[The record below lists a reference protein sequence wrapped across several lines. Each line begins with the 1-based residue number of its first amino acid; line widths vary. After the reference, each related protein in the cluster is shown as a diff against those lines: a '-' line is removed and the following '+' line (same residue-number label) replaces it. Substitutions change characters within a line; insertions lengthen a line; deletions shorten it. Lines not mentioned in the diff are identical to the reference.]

1 LDPCLAQSL
10 TQRNTNPLKLTKMT
24 LCNAL
29 AGLISAALLGVNSA
43 GAAVLVQ
50 YNFNSTTT
58 PLAASTVGSGIS
70 SASSLGFG
78 GFAGQ
83 WTEPAGVLQANP
95 GVANNAASAV
105 ASGNYATFTL
115 TSIMPMNLSSLT
127 LDAGYGQ
134 FSSPAGY
141 VVESSVDGYSSILST
156 ATFTTQVPTF
166 ATYTIDLSGASFQG
180 LSNITFRVAGYVANV
195 GDEQFDN
202 ITVNGSLGVPVSA
215 ANTTI
220 SANPS
225 SITADGTSTSTLTVQ
240 AKDASNNNFTSS
252 GGAVTLSASVGS
264 VSSVTDNGNGTYT
277 ATLTSAITVG
287 TANIT
292 GTIGGATIG
301 HPTSVSLTP
310 GPVSAANTMIS
321 ANPASITA
329 DGVSTS
335 TLTVQAKDAN
345 NNNLTLSSG
354 TVTMNASAGSVGSVT
369 DNGNGTYTAILT
381 SAATAGTASITGTIG
396 GNAIGHPASVAFIGS
411 VSAANTTISASPVSI
426 PANGTSTSTLI
437 VQAKDANNSNLNS
450 SGGAVVLNASVGSV
464 SSVTDNGNGTY
475 TATLTSATTT
485 GTANVTGTIGGA
497 AIGWPAT
504 VTFTDPVSATNTTIS
519 ASPASITADGVSTS
533 TLTVQAKDANN
544 NNLTSSGGTV
554 TLSTAAGSLSEV
566 TDNGD
571 GTYTATLT
579 SAATPGTANITGTI
593 GGIAIGHTASV
604 TLTPRAGTLLFTK
617 IEFVPT
623 GTHVV
628 WDAVPGQSY
637 SVLASSNLVTTL
649 VNWSPI
655 SVGAAGDFID
665 TGSRAG
671 VPQMFYRVKENI
683 NPNPRISINKPTAG
697 YTADAFQNSSGVD
710 DGIFNTYATT
720 WNAGFPTPAAPAWIA
735 INLGQGPKRVLL
747 EWNAG
752 GNYNYQETDYGGPGN
767 YAIYTSS
774 NSTTGADGTWSQVV
788 SVTNNI
794 YRTRSHSFDFTGMKW
809 VKMVISAAPA
819 NSLNGAAFDE
829 IEVYDIST
837 AYSRGR
843 IAEDTWFF
851 MGDSITAFWA
861 DRNTASGTNDPASHQ
876 PSFAAWIQIDNTN
889 YFPSMINGGIGGE
902 TSANGLARL
911 AQNLADN
918 PDYHYW
924 ALDYGANDAA
934 GNNSN
939 TANFRANMQA
949 MITMLLANGRMPV
962 IPHLSYAT
970 DGGHNYATNF
980 NAVIDALVV
989 SNGILAGPD
998 CYTFFKANTNQLSD
1012 GLHPNDAGMRSYNLL
1027 WSEAMRHLYP

>member
-1 LDPCLAQSL
+1 MKFIS
-10 TQRNTNPLKLTKMT
+10 RKEHNI
-24 LCNAL
+24 L
-29 AGLISAALLGVNSA
+29 AGLLL
-43 GAAVLVQ
+43 AAVAASPVRASVLVL
-50 YNFNSTTT
+50 YNFNSITT

-70 SASSLGFG
+70 SASNIGFG
-78 GFAGQ
+78 GYADA
-83 WTEPAGVLQANP
+83 WIESTGVLQLNP
-95 GVANNAASAV
+95 AAANNAVSAV

-156 ATFTTQVPTF
+156 ATFTTQAPTF

-240 AKDASNNNFTSS
+240 ARDA
-252 GGAVTLSASVGS
+252 
-264 VSSVTDNGNGTYT
+264 DN
-277 ATLTSAITVG
+277 
-287 TANIT
+287 
-292 GTIGGATIG
+292 
-301 HPTSVSLTP
+301 
-310 GPVSAANTMIS
+310 
-321 ANPASITA
+321 
-329 DGVSTS
+329 D
-335 TLTVQAKDAN
+335 
-345 NNNLTLSSG
+345 
-354 TVTMNASAGSVGSVT
+354 
-369 DNGNGTYTAILT
+369 
-381 SAATAGTASITGTIG
+381 
-396 GNAIGHPASVAFIGS
+396 
-411 VSAANTTISASPVSI
+411 
-426 PANGTSTSTLI
+426 
-437 VQAKDANNSNLNS
+437 
-450 SGGAVVLNASVGSV
+450 
-464 SSVTDNGNGTY
+464 
-475 TATLTSATTT
+475 
-485 GTANVTGTIGGA
+485 
-497 AIGWPAT
+497 
-504 VTFTDPVSATNTTIS
+504 
-519 ASPASITADGVSTS
+519 
-533 TLTVQAKDANN
+533 
-544 NNLTSSGGTV
+544 NLTSSSGTI
-554 TLSTAAGSLSEV
+554 TLSTTAGWLSGV

-579 SAATPGTANITGTI
+579 STTTPGTANITGTI

-697 YTADAFQNSSGVD
+697 YTADAFQNSSGVN

-735 INLGQGPKRVLL
+735 INLGQGPTRVLL

-1027 WSEAMRHLYP
+1027 WSQAMRHLYP